1 MQTAPVPTLQHLL
14 WDSATR
20 LGERR
25 FNADAFAI
33 QRDPHTGRTAFVVA
47 DGIGDSPA
55 AARAAW
61 LAAGTAAE
69 VAAAGQDPYEAVL
82 AAQRALWPAMPGD
95 ESGDAVLAVAVP
107 DAGPSGQALDV
118 AWVGDCRVYHS
129 NGRVLEL
136 VTTDHTVAE
145 YFRSRGQEVSP
156 RMEHMVTTS
165 VRTVPPDRIGRNRT
179 GFGSGRLLLCSDG
192 VHKPLP
198 VGALREILDRPIAPD
213 AAANLLVDH
222 ALSLGGRDNTTA
234 LVADHFMPSP
244 EAAAA

>member
-1 MQTAPVPTLQHLL
+1 MLTAPVPTLQHLL

-20 LGERR
+20 LGGRR
-25 FNADAFAI
+25 LNADSTAVH
-33 QRDPHTGRTAFVVA
+33 RDPRTGRTAFVVA
-47 DGIGDSPA
+47 DGIGDSPLAAHAARLAADIAAEA
-55 AARAAW
+55 AAS
-61 LAAGTAAE
+61 
-69 VAAAGQDPYEAVL
+69 GQEPGEAIL
-82 AAQRALWPAMPGD
+82 TAQRALWATLPGD
-95 ESGDAVLAVAVP
+95 ESGDTVLAVAVP
-107 DAGPSGQALDV
+107 DAGPSGHALDV

-165 VRTVPPDRIGRNRT
+165 LRTVRPDRIGRNRT
-179 GFGSGRLLLCSDG
+179 GLHSGRLLLCSDG

-198 VGALREILDRPIAPD
+198 GGALREILDRPLAPD
-213 AAANLLVDH
+213 AAANLLVDQ
-222 ALSLGGRDNTTA
+222 ALSLGGRDNSTA
-234 LVADHFMPSP
+234 LVADHFMPAP